1 MLRHLAIHNYALIE
15 NIEIDVSDGLTII
28 TGETGAGKSIL
39 LGAISLLIGSRADT
53 GMLHDK
59 TTKCIVEAQFFIK
72 AYALTGFFEKYNLD
86 YFDLCTIRREI
97 NPAGVSRA
105 FINDTPV
112 NLTQLK
118 ELGNYL
124 IDIHS
129 QHQNISL
136 NESEFQLSLLDV
148 FAQHKQKLT
157 EYKEKFLTYKKLKQQ
172 LVTLEDQDAQ
182 AKKDLD
188 YFQFQFNEL
197 EEANLKSNDSKALE
211 LESETLTHAESIKKN
226 LSAASFLLNY
236 SENNALAALVE
247 VKNLL
252 SASAK
257 HNLTIAEITQ
267 RVNSSYIEL
276 KDVVNELESLEQ
288 NIVFNPQRLEE
299 IENKLNLIYRLQQK
313 HRVNSLDELFQL
325 QEELSSKIAGIGKLD
340 EQLDA
345 TRKELIVIEKQLS
358 VLAIELSKKRKS
370 SSLMM
375 EKQILNLL
383 SDVGMPNASLSIQ
396 LTESPEFT
404 QSGKDKIQFLFSAN
418 KGGALKE
425 LSKVASGGELSRL
438 LLSLKSLLA
447 QSAALPTIVFDE
459 IDTGVSGDVA
469 NKVGQ
474 IMERMAKQMQV
485 ISITHLPQ
493 IAGKGNEHWLVY
505 KEELKKKTHTHIKKL
520 TPDERIHEIA
530 QMLSSK
536 SPTSAAISNARD
548 LLKS

>member
-15 NIEIDVSDGLTII
+15 NLEIDVSDGLTII

-53 GMLHDK
+53 GMLRDK
-59 TTKCIVEAQFFIK
+59 SSKCIVEAQFFIK

-97 NPAGVSRA
+97 NPAGISRA

-157 EYKEKFLTYKKLKQQ
+157 QYKEKFLHYKKLKQQ
-172 LVTLEDQDAQ
+172 LVALEEQDAR
-182 AKKDLD
+182 AKKELD

-211 LESETLTHAESIKKN
+211 LEAETLTHAESIKKN
-226 LSAASFLLNY
+226 LSASSFLLNY
-236 SENNALAALVE
+236 SENNVLAALVE

-252 SASAK
+252 SANAK
-257 HNLTIAEITQ
+257 HNLTIAEIAQ

-276 KDVVNELESLEQ
+276 KDLVNELESLEQ

-299 IENKLNLIYRLQQK
+299 IESKLNLIYRLQQK
-313 HRVNSLDELFQL
+313 HRVNSLDELLQL

-345 TRKELIVIEKQLS
+345 TRKELVLIEKQLS
-358 VLAIELSKKRKS
+358 ILALELSKKRKS
-370 SSLMM
+370 SSLIM

-383 SDVGMPNASLSIQ
+383 ADVGMPNSSLSIQ
-396 LTESPEFT
+396 LSESTEFT

-418 KGGALKE
+418 KGGELKE

-438 LLSLKSLLA
+438 LLSLKSLLV

-469 NKVGQ
+469 NKVGI

-493 IAGKGNEHWLVY
+493 IASKGNEHWLVY

-520 TPDERIHEIA
+520 TADERIHEIA

-548 LLKS
+548 LLNS